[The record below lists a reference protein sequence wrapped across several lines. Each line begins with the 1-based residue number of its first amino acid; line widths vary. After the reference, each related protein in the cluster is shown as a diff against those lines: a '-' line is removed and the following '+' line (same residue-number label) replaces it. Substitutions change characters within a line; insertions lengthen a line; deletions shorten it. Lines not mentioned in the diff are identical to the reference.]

1 MAHAEPSGRTL
12 ALSCF
17 SCHGPTGRSPDS
29 IPSIHGKSEDFIARE
44 MLAFQ
49 TGARRATVMGR
60 IAKGYTKEEIRAL
73 ANYIATL
80 K

>member
-1 MAHAEPSGRTL
+1 
-12 ALSCF
+12 
-17 SCHGPTGRSPDS
+17 
-29 IPSIHGKSEDFIARE
+29 

-60 IAKGYTKEEIRAL
+60 IAKGYTQEEIRAL